1 MINIAYWLFQRE
13 LRAAI
18 REIKNLYFRLC
29 YMKQVF
35 FFIFLQ
41 ITIITFSN
49 PYLKK
54 FDTYQQASYY
64 KNQVYKEHTFQ
75 TFYLLEDIKKT
86 VSADSFDV
94 HLFNAC
100 LFFTTNK
107 LRAIK
112 KKPLFVFD
120 KKLKEAAAIHSY
132 QMATKHFFA
141 HENNYESKI
150 KTPKSRLFYVD
161 IKSTTVAENCSKEFI
176 EEDDITYIELAQQV
190 IEGLYNSPPHKS
202 NLMHTGLK
210 YCALAAAIEKVK
222 NTVYIL
228 VTQDFYN

>member
-1 MINIAYWLFQRE
+1 
-13 LRAAI
+13 
-18 REIKNLYFRLC
+18 
-29 YMKQVF
+29 MKKVF
-35 FFIFLQ
+35 FPFLLM
-41 ITIITFSN
+41 ITVIGFSN

-54 FDTYQQASYY
+54 FDTYKQASYY

-86 VSADSFDV
+86 VLTDSFDV

-100 LFFTTNK
+100 LFFATNK

-112 KKPLFVFD
+112 KKPLFIFD

-132 QMATKHFFA
+132 QMATNHFFA

-150 KTPKSRLFYVD
+150 KTPKSRLSYVD
-161 IKSTTVAENCSKEFI
+161 IKSIIVAENCSKEYV
-176 EEDDITYIELAQQV
+176 EEDDDITYIELAQQI

-202 NLMHTGLK
+202 NLMHTGLR

-222 NTVYIL
+222 NNVYIL
-228 VTQDFYN
+228 VTQDFYK